1 VRWDGQRVDGS
12 AEQALLGLDGLVRS
26 VRPPEFDGVTFH
38 EVYAKSVLTKVPG
51 GSPMPFRWTV
61 NPYRGC
67 SHACTYC
74 MAGDTEILLADG
86 RTRPLADIEVG
97 DEIYG
102 TEQEGSRRRYAR
114 TKVLAHWPT
123 VKHAYRVI
131 LDDGTE
137 LVASGDHRF
146 LTDRGWK
153 QLSSA
158 PARQP
163 HLLPGSKLVG
173 TGRFATPPDDDTD
186 YRAGYLCGIVTEV
199 ELAIAAGWGRDVS

>member
-1 VRWDGQRVDGS
+1 M
-12 AEQALLGLDGLVRS
+12 RS

-97 DEIYG
+97 DEIY
-102 TEQEGSRRRYAR
+102 
-114 TKVLAHWPT
+114 
-123 VKHAYRVI
+123 
-131 LDDGTE
+131 
-137 LVASGDHRF
+137 
-146 LTDRGWK
+146 
-153 QLSSA
+153 
-158 PARQP
+158 
-163 HLLPGSKLVG
+163 
-173 TGRFATPPDDDTD
+173 
-186 YRAGYLCGIVTEV
+186 
-199 ELAIAAGWGRDVS
+199 